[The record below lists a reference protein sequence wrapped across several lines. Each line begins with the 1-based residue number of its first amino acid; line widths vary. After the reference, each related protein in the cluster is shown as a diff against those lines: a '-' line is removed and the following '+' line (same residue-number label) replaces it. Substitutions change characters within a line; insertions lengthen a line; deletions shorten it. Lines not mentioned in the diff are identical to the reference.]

1 MTRLIT
7 FARTNK
13 KEFKRFSK
21 FLVVGAIGFVV
32 DFGILNV
39 LYRVFGVDPGIAQ
52 AVSFTCAA
60 ISNFTWNRF
69 WTYPESRSKPIH
81 LQFGQFF
88 GLSVVGIVVRSI
100 VFTLLKQPMIDLVI
114 SAQGGFLGGL
124 INFAVNTLQATLEQL
139 GINAAAMVGVVVVMF
154 WNFFANRF
162 ITYSDVKIG
171 H

>member
-7 FARTNK
+7 LARTNK
-13 KEFKRFSK
+13 KEFKRFFK
-21 FLVVGAIGFVV
+21 FLAVGAIGFVV
-32 DFGILNV
+32 DFGVLNL
-39 LYRVFGVDPGIAQ
+39 LYRVLNFDPIIAQ
-52 AVSFTCAA
+52 AISFTCAA

-88 GLSVVGIVVRSI
+88 AINLVGLVVRSI
-100 VFTLLKQPMIDLVI
+100 VFSLMQQPMISLVT
-114 SAQGGFLGGL
+114 SMQSGFLAGL
-124 INFAVNTLQATLEQL
+124 INFATNTLHATITQL
-139 GINAAAMVGVVVVMF
+139 GINAATAIGVVVVMF

-162 ITYSDVKIG
+162 ITYGDVKFG